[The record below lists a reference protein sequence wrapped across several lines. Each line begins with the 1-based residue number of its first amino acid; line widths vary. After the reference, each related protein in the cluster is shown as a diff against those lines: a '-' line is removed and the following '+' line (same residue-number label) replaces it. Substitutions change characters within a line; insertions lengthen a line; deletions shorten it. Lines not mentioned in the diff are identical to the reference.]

1 MPLYRFHLRDA
12 FGVVEDEEGIDL
24 PDLASA
30 FREALRSAREF
41 SREAEPASALRF
53 EITDEAGRVV
63 LNVPLQ
69 VRTAAAREAEALGT
83 GSHR

>member
-12 FGVVEDEEGIDL
+12 FGLIEDEDGMDL
-24 PDLASA
+24 SDLATD

-41 SREAEPASALRF
+41 GREAEPASPMRF
-53 EITDEAGRVV
+53 EIADESGSVV

-69 VRTAAAREAEALGT
+69 VRAFAAGEA
-83 GSHR
+83 SHHG

>member
-12 FGVVEDEEGIDL
+12 FGLVEDEEGMDL
-24 PDLASA
+24 PDLTSA

-41 SREAEPASALRF
+41 SRDAEPASPMCF
-53 EITDEAGRVV
+53 EIADEAGRVV

-69 VRTAAAREAEALGT
+69 VKAVAAEEGLHHG
-83 GSHR
+83 

>member
-12 FGVVEDEEGIDL
+12 FGLVEDEDGMDL

-41 SREAEPASALRF
+41 SSDAEPASPMRF
-53 EITDEAGRVV
+53 EIADEAGRVV

-69 VRTAAAREAEALGT
+69 VMAVAGGEGLHHG
-83 GSHR
+83 

>member
-12 FGVVEDEEGIDL
+12 FGLVKDEDGIDL

-41 SREAEPASALRF
+41 GRDAEPASAMRF
-53 EITDEAGRVV
+53 EIADEAGRVV

-69 VRTAAAREAEALGT
+69 VKAVAAGEGLHHG
-83 GSHR
+83 